1 MNDEM
6 KKIISQF
13 LFVSVLIS
21 CFTLFGAG
29 SLTAKQRSE
38 YNSYRTEYAVFTLKA
53 QGNKIDLRVDEKQ
66 YSLALPSLK
75 KLKAYREWIY
85 LTPFAPVFFF
95 GECISDIFSS

>member
-13 LFVSVLIS
+13 LFVSVMIS

-38 YNSYRTEYAVFTLKA
+38 YNSYRTEYAVLTLKA
-53 QGNKIDLRVDEKQ
+53 QGNKIDLTLDEKN
-66 YSLALPSLK
+66 YSMDLPSLQ
-75 KLKAYREWIY
+75 KLKNYREWIY